1 MSSTLCVRLTKF
13 PRNNHYD
20 TIGRAIAYIREHA
33 KDQPRLGEIAQQVG
47 MSPQHLLETFK
58 TWAGITPKQFL
69 KILTL
74 NHAKQ
79 LLLEDYSTFETS
91 MECGLS
97 GTGRLYDLFVTVE
110 AVTPGEFKRLGKGLL
125 LKWGIHASPFGDCLI
140 VASARGLTHLY
151 FPGEEKPADLIAA
164 LERTWPF
171 AKIKRDESFTAP
183 YIEIIFYGTGQ
194 GKTLPLLLKGTP
206 FQLKVWQALL
216 EIPNGNTTAYSRL
229 AEQIG
234 RPAAHRACATA
245 VGDNPISYLI
255 PCHRVLRKSMAL
267 GGYRWGLDRKCAILA
282 TELELQ
288 ESAKGVSF

>member
-1 MSSTLCVRLTKF
+1 MSKTLRIRLTEF
-13 PRNNHYD
+13 THNHHYD
-20 TIGRAIAYIREHA
+20 TVGQAIAYIREHT
-33 KDQPRLGEIAQQVG
+33 KSQPSLSEVARYVG
-47 MSPQHLLETFK
+47 MSPQHLLETFHQ
-58 TWAGITPKQFL
+58 WAGLTPKQFL

-79 LLLEDYSTFETS
+79 LLLEDYSTFEAS

-110 AVTPGEFKRLGKGLL
+110 AVTPGEFKRLGKGLTL
-125 LKWGIHASPFGDCLI
+125 RWGIHNSPFGECMI
-140 VASARGLTHLY
+140 VASERGLTHLY
-151 FPGEEKPADLIAA
+151 FPDEETPEDLVNA

-171 AKIKRDESFTAP
+171 AEIRHDVAFTVS
-183 YIEIIFYGTGQ
+183 YIQKIFYGDSREE
-194 GKTLPLLLKGTP
+194 KLPVLLKGTP

-216 EIPNGNTTAYSRL
+216 EIPQGNTTAYSQL
-229 AEQIG
+229 AEKIG

-255 PCHRVLRKSMAL
+255 PCHRVLRKSMGL

-282 TELELQ
+282 TESER
-288 ESAKGVSF
+288 